1 MVKNLPANARE
12 AGSVLESG
20 RSFGVGNGNPL
31 HYSNLKKFHGQKIL
45 TGYSPWGHEES
56 DMIEHARM
64 YRPMKLSGA
73 VFASH

>member
-31 HYSNLKKFHGQKIL
+31 HYYCLENSMNRGAWRTKVHGFAKSW
-45 TGYSPWGHEES
+45 SPLNRSKEYEQLQ
-56 DMIEHARM
+56 MLI
-64 YRPMKLSGA
+64 
-73 VFASH
+73 